1 MDNPLPTDN
10 SWPTQAADPSMFIF
24 QLPLA
29 VAVFVVPPT
38 VMDIVPVLESDKFV
52 NKLFFTESVML
63 PAVIEL

>member
-1 MDNPLPTDN
+1 
-10 SWPTQAADPSMFIF
+10 MFIF